1 MRNSSP
7 VALGQVIAGK
17 YQVQGVL
24 GEGGMGVVVSAWH
37 LGLEQRVAIK
47 LLLTHMRQ
55 SDSSALERFQRE
67 ARAAARIQ
75 SEHVCRV
82 LDTGHLEDGTPF
94 LVMEYLEGADLSD
107 ELVRR
112 GRFETLDAVRYVR
125 EACVA
130 LMHAHQA
137 GVIHRDLKPANLF
150 LVQRADGSRMIKVL
164 DFGVS
169 KSISSTGAPN
179 LTLTKTSAMVGS
191 PIYMSPEQLNS
202 SKDVDGRT
210 DIWALGIILY
220 ELIAGRTPFYG
231 ESIAQLVNA
240 VLNTE
245 PETMANLSIELPQ
258 GLEQV
263 MRKALSKARDQRYA
277 SARELYNALGPFAGD
292 RAGSISSVQSN
303 RPMAPTRS
311 MSLSDP
317 PPRPTPS
324 APTPGAGVA
333 RPQSSRLRTALI
345 ALGLIALAGV
355 AALLSRRG
363 EREAPDPTAASMA
376 TPSVAAAPAAAPEP
390 ALPEP
395 SLAAQPGSGS
405 DTAQVAPS
413 GADSNPAAASALS
426 PDAAATPALAN
437 ETTTPAAAL
446 TPHRPRDR
454 ARSDQ
459 GRAPTREPAQPA
471 PATRPEPASSDPYL
485 PNFGGRR

>member
-1 MRNSSP
+1 
-7 VALGQVIAGK
+7 VIAGK

-55 SDSSALERFQRE
+55 SDGSALERFQRE

-107 ELVRR
+107 ELIRR
-112 GRFETLDAVRYVR
+112 GRFEIVDAVRYVR
-125 EACVA
+125 EACIA

-150 LVQRADGSRMIKVL
+150 LVQRPDGSRLLKVL

-210 DIWALGIILY
+210 DIWALGVILY

-240 VLNTE
+240 VLNSE
-245 PETMANLSIELPQ
+245 PEGFAPLGIESPP
-258 GLEQV
+258 GLDQV
-263 MRKALSKARDQRYA
+263 IRKALSKARDQRYS
-277 SARELYNALGPFAGD
+277 SARELYNALSPFAGE
-292 RAGSISSVQSN
+292 RAGTISGVHSQ
-303 RPMAPTRS
+303 RPPMATRS
-311 MSLSDP
+311 MSGSEVP
-317 PPRPTPS
+317 PLMLPS
-324 APTPGAGVA
+324 ALT
-333 RPQSSRLRTALI
+333 PQSEQLAVGGSRMRSVLI

-355 AALLSRRG
+355 AAVLSRRSDAPRDSPPPVAAPSIAETPPAATVIAPEPAAAAPATEPG
-363 EREAPDPTAASMA
+363 AAAPIAELPSAAAEADVAEGSAEAGAGALPLGIA
-376 TPSVAAAPAAAPEP
+376 TPAPAALPAHRPPRERVRPKDSTAAPAAAKP
-390 ALPEP
+390 
-395 SLAAQPGSGS
+395 QTS
-405 DTAQVAPS
+405 D
-413 GADSNPAAASALS
+413 D
-426 PDAAATPALAN
+426 
-437 ETTTPAAAL
+437 
-446 TPHRPRDR
+446 
-454 ARSDQ
+454 
-459 GRAPTREPAQPA
+459 
-471 PATRPEPASSDPYL
+471 YL

>member
-1 MRNSSP
+1 
-7 VALGQVIAGK
+7 
-17 YQVQGVL
+17 
-24 GEGGMGVVVSAWH
+24 MGVVVSAWH

-47 LLLTHMRQ
+47 LLLSHMRQ
-55 SDSSALERFQRE
+55 ADSSALERFQRE

-112 GRFETLDAVRYVR
+112 GRFDVVEAVRHVR
-125 EACVA
+125 EACIA
-130 LMHAHQA
+130 LMQAHQA
-137 GVIHRDLKPANLF
+137 GVIHRDLKPANLY
-150 LVQRADGSRMIKVL
+150 LVQRSDGSRIIKVL

-210 DIWALGIILY
+210 DIWALGVILY

-245 PETMANLSIELPQ
+245 PEPLTSLGIDVPA

-263 MRKALSKARDQRYA
+263 MRKALSKARDQRYS
-277 SARELYNALGPFAGD
+277 SARELYNALSPFAGE
-292 RAGSISSVQSN
+292 RAGTISGIHSQ
-303 RPMAPTRS
+303 RPPAATRS
-311 MSLSDP
+311 MNGSEL
-317 PPRPTPS
+317 PPRLTPSSPTPQTEPAVS
-324 APTPGAGVA
+324 PAT
-333 RPQSSRLRTALI
+333 SRTRSVLMAL
-345 ALGLIALAGV
+345 LLIALAGV
-355 AALLSRRG
+355 AAVLSRRG
-363 EREAPDPTAASMA
+363 DRDAVGEGNAAVPASVVAPPSSPPAPVEEPKLAAPTAPTPNATEAGAATDEPTAA
-376 TPSVAAAPAAAPEP
+376 EP
-390 ALPEP
+390 ASAAGADAGTELALPTGVETPPAPVQTGVANAASASRRPRERAHPKETPAPNQPVKPEP
-395 SLAAQPGSGS
+395 SSN
-405 DTAQVAPS
+405 
-413 GADSNPAAASALS
+413 DS
-426 PDAAATPALAN
+426 
-437 ETTTPAAAL
+437 
-446 TPHRPRDR
+446 
-454 ARSDQ
+454 
-459 GRAPTREPAQPA
+459 
-471 PATRPEPASSDPYL
+471 L

>member
-1 MRNSSP
+1 
-7 VALGQVIAGK
+7 
-17 YQVQGVL
+17 
-24 GEGGMGVVVSAWH
+24 
-37 LGLEQRVAIK
+37 
-47 LLLTHMRQ
+47 
-55 SDSSALERFQRE
+55 
-67 ARAAARIQ
+67 
-75 SEHVCRV
+75 
-82 LDTGHLEDGTPF
+82 
-94 LVMEYLEGADLSD
+94 
-107 ELVRR
+107 
-112 GRFETLDAVRYVR
+112 
-125 EACVA
+125 EACIA

-150 LVQRADGSRMIKVL
+150 LVQRADGTRMIKVL

-245 PETMANLSIELPQ
+245 PESMANLNIELPQ

-263 MRKALSKARDQRYA
+263 MRKALSKSRDQRYA
-277 SARELYNALGPFAGD
+277 SARELYNALSPYAGE

-324 APTPGAGVA
+324 APTPGAGVV
-333 RPQSSRLRTALI
+333 RPERSRTRTALI
-345 ALGLIALAGV
+345 AVGLIALAGV

-363 EREAPDPTAASMA
+363 DRDPPETTGASMA
-376 TPSVAAAPAAAPEP
+376 TPSASAAAPTTLAAP
-390 ALPEP
+390 AREP
-395 SLAAQPGSGS
+395 SLAAQPSAGNGDSGI
-405 DTAQVAPS
+405 AAPS
-413 GADSNPAAASALS
+413 ADPAALTAANAVEPTAPSI
-426 PDAAATPALAN
+426 DAGSRQAIAN
-437 ETTTPAAAL
+437 EPATPAAAL
-446 TPHRPRDR
+446 APHRSRERPRP
-454 ARSDQ
+454 A
-459 GRAPTREPAQPA
+459 REPAVPA
-471 PATRPEPASSDPYL
+471 PASRPEPASSDPSL

>member
-47 LLLTHMRQ
+47 LLLSHMRQ

-112 GRFETLDAVRYVR
+112 GRFDVLDAVRYVR
-125 EACVA
+125 EACLA
-130 LMHAHQA
+130 LMQAHQA
-137 GVIHRDLKPANLF
+137 GVIHRDLKPANLY
-150 LVQRADGSRMIKVL
+150 LVQRTDGTRLVKVL

-169 KSISSTGAPN
+169 KSISSTGTPN

-210 DIWALGIILY
+210 DIWALGVILY
-220 ELIAGRTPFYG
+220 ELMAGRTPFYG

-245 PETMANLSIELPQ
+245 PEPLSEQGVEVPA

-263 MRKALSKARDQRYA
+263 IRKALSKARDQRYS
-277 SARELYNALGPFAGD
+277 SARELYNALSPFAGE
-292 RAGSISSVQSN
+292 RAGTISGVHSQ
-303 RPMAPTRS
+303 RPPAATRS
-311 MSLSDP
+311 MSGSEL

-324 APTPGAGVA
+324 APTPQTEPAVSPA
-333 RPQSSRLRTALI
+333 TSRTRSVLMAL
-345 ALGLIALAGV
+345 LLIALAGI
-355 AALLSRRG
+355 AAVLSRRG
-363 EREAPDPTAASMA
+363 DREPDGQSHP
-376 TPSVAAAPAAAPEP
+376 AAPASVLAPPVPSPAAAEEPKLAAPTAP
-390 ALPEP
+390 APNSVEDP
-395 SLAAQPGSGS
+395 ANAQAASSGSGAAVDAS
-405 DTAQVAPS
+405 AGLGLPS
-413 GADSNPAAASALS
+413 GVEIPAAPLPPAVANPAAARRPRERAHSK
-426 PDAAATPALAN
+426 
-437 ETTTPAAAL
+437 ETPAAI
-446 TPHRPRDR
+446 
-454 ARSDQ
+454 
-459 GRAPTREPAQPA
+459 QPVK
-471 PATRPEPASSDPYL
+471 PEPSSNDSL

>member
-1 MRNSSP
+1 MGNSSP

-47 LLLTHMRQ
+47 LLLSHMRQ

-112 GRFETLDAVRYVR
+112 GRFEPGEAVRYVR

-130 LMHAHQA
+130 LTSAHQA

-150 LVQRADGSRMIKVL
+150 LVQRTDGVRMIKVL

-169 KSISSTGAPN
+169 KSTSSSGAPN
-179 LTLTKTSAMVGS
+179 LTLTKTSSMVGS

-202 SKDVDGRT
+202 SKDVDART
-210 DIWALGIILY
+210 DIWALGVILY

-245 PETMANLSIELPQ
+245 PEPLASLNIDLPA

-263 MRKALSKARDQRYA
+263 MRKALSKSRDQRYG
-277 SARELYNALGPFAGD
+277 SARELYNALGPFAGE
-292 RAGSISSVQSN
+292 RSGASSGSQSQ
-303 RPMAPTRS
+303 RPIAATRS
-311 MSLSDP
+311 MSMSDP
-317 PPRPTPS
+317 PPRPSPS
-324 APTPGAGVA
+324 APTPRASVNPA
-333 RPQSSRLRTALI
+333 RAARYRTALLVV
-345 ALGLIALAGV
+345 ALVALAGV

-363 EREAPDPTAASMA
+363 AERDAAEANGVSP
-376 TPSVAAAPAAAPEP
+376 PAAV
-390 ALPEP
+390 LPP
-395 SLAAQPGSGS
+395 S
-405 DTAQVAPS
+405 
-413 GADSNPAAASALS
+413 ASA
-426 PDAAATPALAN
+426 P
-437 ETTTPAAAL
+437 
-446 TPHRPRDR
+446 
-454 ARSDQ
+454 
-459 GRAPTREPAQPA
+459 PAQPA
-471 PATRPEPASSDPYL
+471 PPPSLPAAAPPPQSAAAGADAQALTPSPDSAGAGASSASAEAGPAPPATASTNEAPARPRERSRTPKDVPQDTSGTKPEPSSNDNL

>member
-1 MRNSSP
+1 MGNSSP

-47 LLLTHMRQ
+47 LLLAHMRQ

-82 LDTGHLEDGTPF
+82 LDTGHLDDGTPF
-94 LVMEYLEGADLSD
+94 LVMEYLEGSDLSD

-112 GRFETLDAVRYVR
+112 GRFEPAEAVRYVR

-130 LMHAHQA
+130 LTHAHQA

-150 LVQRADGSRMIKVL
+150 LVQRADGVRMIKVL

-202 SKDVDGRT
+202 SKDVDART
-210 DIWALGIILY
+210 DIWALGVILY
-220 ELIAGRTPFYG
+220 ELMAGRTPFYG

-245 PETMANLSIELPQ
+245 PETLANLNIELPA

-263 MRKALSKARDQRYA
+263 MRKALSKSRDQRYS
-277 SARELYNALGPFAGD
+277 SARELYNALGPFASE
-292 RAGSISSVQSN
+292 RPSAGSGASSQ
-303 RPMAPTRS
+303 RPHGATRS
-311 MSLSDP
+311 MSGSEA

-324 APTPGAGVA
+324 APTPRTSVHPTPGA
-333 RPQSSRLRTALI
+333 RYRT
-345 ALGLIALAGV
+345 GLLVVGLVALAGV

-363 EREAPDPTAASMA
+363 ERDA
-376 TPSVAAAPAAAPEP
+376 TEENGGPSPPAAVVPPSAAEP
-390 ALPEP
+390 P
-395 SLAAQPGSGS
+395 
-405 DTAQVAPS
+405 QVAPPPS
-413 GADSNPAAASALS
+413 LPATAQPPQAEAVGSDAAPPAASGGAEAGSVPLQPGVA
-426 PDAAATPALAN
+426 
-437 ETTTPAAAL
+437 TTPAS
-446 TPHRPRDR
+446 RPRER
-454 ARSDQ
+454 TR
-459 GRAPTREPAQPA
+459 PTKDA
-471 PATRPEPASSDPYL
+471 PAESTKPEPGSNDNL